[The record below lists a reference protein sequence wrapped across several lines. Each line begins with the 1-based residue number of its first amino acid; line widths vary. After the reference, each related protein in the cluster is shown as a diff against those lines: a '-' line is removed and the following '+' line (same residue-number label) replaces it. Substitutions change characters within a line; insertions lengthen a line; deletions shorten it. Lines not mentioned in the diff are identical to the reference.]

1 MKDFQNDSSYLNQF
15 LAAPDNWP
23 FIGYVVV
30 LGRLS

>member
-1 MKDFQNDSSYLNQF
+1 MKDFQNDSYLNQF

-23 FIGYVVV
+23 FIGYLVV